1 VRIFAVDWSGA
12 RDEAEQRKKIW
23 IAEAR
28 DGRVIRLEAGRTRN
42 EVAAWFIREAAA
54 TPAMRI
60 GFDFAFG
67 FPAWFPREHGCTT
80 AYDVWRLAE
89 SDGHTWL
96 AESPVPFWGR
106 NTTRPDLGDPARH
119 WRAADHDVAPVA
131 GIRPKSTF
139 QIGGAGAVGTAT
151 VRGMRTLQQLHDA
164 GIAIWPFDTP
174 RADGPAALEI
184 WPRLLTGPVVKS
196 STRERI
202 GLLARYATAI
212 PSGPREL
219 AASSEDAFDAAIAA
233 LAMDAN
239 RDVLVTL
246 PAARS
251 ADEQLEGRIW
261 MPARPYAPAGN
272 G

>member
-1 VRIFAVDWSGA
+1 MRIFAVDWSGA

-28 DGRVIRLEAGRTRN
+28 DGRVIRLEAGRTRD
-42 EVAAWFIREAAA
+42 EVAEWFIREAAS

-67 FPAWFPREHGCTT
+67 FPAWFSRERGCQT
-80 AYDVWRLAE
+80 ALEVWQLAE
-89 SDGHTWL
+89 RDGHAWL
-96 AESPVPFWGR
+96 AEEQGPFWGR
-106 NTTRPDLGDPARH
+106 TTTRPELGDPARH
-119 WRAADHDVAPVA
+119 WRAADVELAPVS

-151 VRGMRTLQQLHDA
+151 IRGMRTLQRLHDA

-174 RADGPAALEI
+174 APDGPAALEI
-184 WPRLLTGPVVKS
+184 WPRALTGPVVKS

-202 GLLARYATAI
+202 GVLGQYAHSI

-233 LAMDAN
+233 LAMDAH
-239 RDVLVTL
+239 RDALVHL

-251 ADEQLEGRIW
+251 DDERLEGRIW
-261 MPARPYAPAGN
+261 VPQQ
-272 G
+272 